1 MTDRQHLIIEENI
14 ELDLNELCRSLRC
27 DVELIVTL
35 VHEGALEPQGEAPA
49 HWRFSGTALQR
60 ARRAVRLA
68 SDLEI
73 NPPAVALVLQLLDQ
87 IRQLEAQLLGPP
99 QR

>member
-1 MTDRQHLIIEENI
+1 MTQIPQVIVEEDI
-14 ELDLNELCRSLRC
+14 RLDLDQLSRSLRC
-27 DVELIVTL
+27 DVDLIVTL

-49 HWRFSGTALQR
+49 EWRFAGTAVQR

-68 SDLEI
+68 RDLEI

-87 IRQLEAQLLGPP
+87 IRRLEAQLG
-99 QR
+99 QTR